1 MPQKTKGGLRPT
13 HQPKKSNTKTKIQH
27 RQGDVSAM
35 NAEASPA
42 LQYWQKEL
50 ATKGEATKQKYQEYF
65 KEFLDF
71 IGKNP
76 DELIVQR
83 QQDLLNPDR
92 KIQRRIESELLAFI
106 AQKKANNYAVATQQ
120 IYFASIRSFF
130 DIHYF
135 PLIMRRGDYP
145 KGDSNGVKRATKDAI
160 LKVLNNKTR
169 NTVTIKPLILFIK
182 DTGLRVSDVRRLNY
196 GDISRQLENG
206 TIPIQINVITQKTK
220 LLAKTFIGEEAIHAL
235 KEYLEARRKGSR
247 NVEPETVAK
256 NSPLFKLWAHGDV
269 KRISRHSLSS
279 LLREAFV
286 NVNEDRM
293 SAHSL
298 RKKLQTD
305 LEKAGINSN
314 WIDQILGHKLIN
326 SRDAY
331 SLPTDEELKEAYTKA
346 YQFIRVYPEI
356 NTPVKETAEQA
367 APILTEI
374 STTGEENYP
383 VAEARNIEQVKALL
397 AKGYKYEME
406 MEGIKLFVKK

>member
-1 MPQKTKGGLRPT
+1 
-13 HQPKKSNTKTKIQH
+13 
-27 RQGDVSAM
+27 M

-65 KEFLDF
+65 NKFLDF

-120 IYFASIRSFF
+120 IYFAAIRSFF
-130 DIHYF
+130 EIHYF

-145 KGDSNGVKRATKDAI
+145 KGDSNGVKRATKEAI
-160 LKVLNNKTR
+160 LKVLSNKTR
-169 NTVTIKPLILFIK
+169 NMVTIKPLILFIK
-182 DTGLRVSDVRRLNY
+182 DTGLRVSDVRQLNY
-196 GDISRQLENG
+196 GDIAKQLENG
-206 TIPIQINVITQKTK
+206 TTPIQINIITQKTK
-220 LLAKTFIGEEAIHAL
+220 LLAKTFVGEEAIHAL

-247 NVEPETVAK
+247 NVEPETITK
-256 NSPLFKLWAHGDV
+256 NSPLFKLWAHGEV
-269 KRISRHSLSS
+269 RRISRHSLSS

-286 NVNEDRM
+286 NVNEEKM

-314 WIDQILGHKLIN
+314 WIDQILGHQLIN

-331 SLPTDEELKEAYTKA
+331 SLPTDEELRDAYMKA
-346 YQFIRVYPEI
+346 YQFIKVFPV
-356 NTPVKETAEQA
+356 TKTAVKETPTQA
-367 APILTEI
+367 KPILTEV
-374 STTGEENYP
+374 TTKQEDYP
-383 VAEARNIEQVKALL
+383 VAEARNMEQVKALL
-397 AKGYKYEME
+397 AKGFKYEME
-406 MEGIKLFVKK
+406 MDGVKLFVKK